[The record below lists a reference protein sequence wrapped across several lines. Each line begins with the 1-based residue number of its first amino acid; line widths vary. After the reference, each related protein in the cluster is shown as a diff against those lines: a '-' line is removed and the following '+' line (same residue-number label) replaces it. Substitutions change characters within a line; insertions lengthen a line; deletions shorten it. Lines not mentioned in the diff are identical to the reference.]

1 MSLVSKFIEI
11 AKEQGIKPEDLY
23 QEQGDGF
30 SIISFGESGEPGIV
44 YNIALVFYD
53 NNEDVEIFIRKQI
66 DDTDIVK
73 VFNYV
78 NNLNAEYRGVT
89 FFLENGL
96 VVLKTYIQANDDV
109 EKVLRQM
116 IGGIQIASEVFPKI
130 NPHPQ

>member
-1 MSLVSKFIEI
+1 MSLVNKFIKF
-11 AKEQGIKPEDLY
+11 AKKQGIKTEDLY
-23 QEQGDGF
+23 QEQGEGF
-30 SIISFGESGEPGIV
+30 SVISFGESGEPGIV

-53 NNEDVEIFIRKQI
+53 NNDDVEIYIRKQI
-66 DDTDIVK
+66 NDIDIVK

-96 VVLKTYIQANDDV
+96 VVLKTYIQVNGNV

-116 IGGIQIASEVFPKI
+116 VGGMQIASEVFPKI
-130 NPHPQ
+130 K

>member
-1 MSLVSKFIEI
+1 MSLVNKFIKF
-11 AKEQGIKPEDLY
+11 AKKQGINTKDLY

-30 SIISFGESGEPGIV
+30 SVISFGESGEPGIV

-53 NNEDVEIFIRKQI
+53 NNDDVEIYIRKQI
-66 DDTDIVK
+66 NDTDIVK

-116 IGGIQIASEVFPKI
+116 IGGMQIASEVFSKI
-130 NPHPQ
+130 K